1 MQACVKIEDCKQKD
15 IDTSWSY
22 AGMEPNCQPRA
33 GKLDLQHSLTIY
45 PVCWQT
51 E

>member
-22 AGMEPNCQPRA
+22 AGMELNHA
-33 GKLDLQHSLTIY
+33 GKLDLQLSLTIY